1 MDHVCSR
8 VPHAVGPG
16 SDGTALLY
24 NFPFC
29 PVLLLASSSHRCWSL
44 EFFERNRNLLEISQS
59 LPFFCFVFFFSGEM
73 WTPNPWKYW
82 TIQITNVQR
91 SRGDHLD
98 EKFLLS
104 DWTTFQTKFLGW
116 GQLIRIGVLTGIC
129 SQQNDDMREIYLWCS
144 VANLT
149 TFNFLWT
156 HSWCR
161 GKALEQ
167 DVSSNPHSFS

>member
-1 MDHVCSR
+1 M
-8 VPHAVGPG
+8 
-16 SDGTALLY
+16 
-24 NFPFC
+24 
-29 PVLLLASSSHRCWSL
+29 LLAQALMELRYCITSLSAQSCFWPLLPTDVDPWSSLR
-44 EFFERNRNLLEISQS
+44 EIEISWKS
-59 LPFFCFVFFFSGEM
+59 HNPCRFFVLFFSSGEM